1 MSILAYVGLPGSGKS
16 YDVVANQ
23 ILPALKQGRHVC
35 TNIPLH
41 KEKIS
46 QITTSGTLT
55 EFPTE
60 KIQTTPE
67 AIFEYCTAGTVLVLD
82 EVWRLFPAGLKANN
96 VPEPFRKLLAE
107 HRHMVNENGDSTQI
121 VLVTQDLAQISAFAR
136 QLVEQ
141 TFNHTKLTSI
151 GAAKSYRIDIY
162 AGAVTGTNPPKQQ
175 RIREI
180 YGTYNNSITS
190 LYQSHTMSQSKDGSV
205 NEKGADSRG
214 NIFKRPIIWAGL
226 VGIILTFAI
235 AIPMVKKQLQPKGTA
250 VPVGERSESPVTA
263 SPTQGDL
270 HPLQAQSAY
279 HSCMRHVTSNG
290 IDCRCIDSTGTIQTT
305 GAQCIDYMNSYI
317 GNFGGPGAKADNIA
331 YLNSHDQ
338 SGSFHNSVN
347 TNQLPDSAQIQ

>member
-41 KEKIS
+41 KDKIAE
-46 QITTSGTLT
+46 ITTSGNLT

-180 YGTYNNSITS
+180 YGTYNNKITS

-214 NIFKRPIIWAGL
+214 NIFKRPVIWAGL
-226 VGIILTFAI
+226 VGIVLTFAI
-235 AIPMVKKQLQPKGTA
+235 GIPIVKKQLQPKVAA
-250 VPVGERSESPVTA
+250 VPVGERSESPATA
-263 SPTQGDL
+263 RP
-270 HPLQAQSAY
+270 SAPDVQPVHALVEY
-279 HSCMRHVTSNG
+279 HSCMQIISDHKLTCN
-290 IDCRCIDSTGTIQTT
+290 CLDSQGHTTTT
-305 GAQCIDYMNSYI
+305 GPKCLDEMKTFV
-317 GNFGGPGAKADNIA
+317 GNFGGASAKADNIA

-338 SGSFHNSVN
+338 SGGFHNSGN
-347 TNQLPDSAQIQ
+347 TTQPPDSSQIQ